1 MAKKGGANM
10 LAREVVKGLTARCF
24 YETAIHVVNYQ
35 KQCGI
40 SPFFQENHL
49 VRKVLNNANL
59 CN

>member
-1 MAKKGGANM
+1 M